1 MVDARYGSNR
11 VALTFAQPLPV
22 YPEQRTLSAPV
33 GRSVWCQKQALPRK
47 PGRVIVVAP
56 KGNSAKPGCVV
67 LCVPEVVC
75 ARSGTTLLM
84 NVHLNTAR
92 QFNLVQRA
100 EMLALA
106 DPAKARSI
114 SALSHILGVSQRT
127 LRKAF
132 NRTHGLSPCR
142 RLRMLRLAGA
152 KQALLSTHAASV
164 TEIATS
170 FGFAELGRFSVEYR
184 KAFRRMPFGDPSW
197 HLQPLDQCSRC
208 LPCEFGPG
216 GSQG

>member
-1 MVDARYGSNR
+1 
-11 VALTFAQPLPV
+11 
-22 YPEQRTLSAPV
+22 
-33 GRSVWCQKQALPRK
+33 
-47 PGRVIVVAP
+47 
-56 KGNSAKPGCVV
+56 
-67 LCVPEVVC
+67 
-75 ARSGTTLLM
+75 M
-84 NVHLNTAR
+84 NVHLSTVR

-184 KAFRRMPFGDPSW
+184 KAFGECPSATLRGTSNRSINAAVANQASLGRADRKGDSSALKVIFGSRRPHRRG
-197 HLQPLDQCSRC
+197 LLCS
-208 LPCEFGPG
+208 
-216 GSQG
+216 Q

>member
-1 MVDARYGSNR
+1 
-11 VALTFAQPLPV
+11 
-22 YPEQRTLSAPV
+22 
-33 GRSVWCQKQALPRK
+33 
-47 PGRVIVVAP
+47 
-56 KGNSAKPGCVV
+56 
-67 LCVPEVVC
+67 
-75 ARSGTTLLM
+75 M
-84 NVHLNTAR
+84 NVHFCRSTIR

-106 DPAKARSI
+106 DPEKARSI
-114 SALSHILGVSQRT
+114 SALTHILGVSQRT

-132 NRTHGLSPCR
+132 NRTHGLTPCR

-184 KAFRRMPFGDPSW
+184 KAFGECPSATLRGTSNGSINAAVANHASLGRADRKDDSSALKVNNGSRRHIRLRQAAAYFISHHQSAIPTAVVTVDIPSAVANT
-197 HLQPLDQCSRC
+197 
-208 LPCEFGPG
+208 FAN
-216 GSQG
+216 SQYDTNAIS

>member
-1 MVDARYGSNR
+1 
-11 VALTFAQPLPV
+11 
-22 YPEQRTLSAPV
+22 
-33 GRSVWCQKQALPRK
+33 
-47 PGRVIVVAP
+47 
-56 KGNSAKPGCVV
+56 
-67 LCVPEVVC
+67 
-75 ARSGTTLLM
+75 M
-84 NVHLNTAR
+84 NVLFCRSTVR

-184 KAFRRMPFGDPSW
+184 KAFGECPSATLRGTSNRSINAAVANQASLGRADRKGDSSALKVIFGSRRPHRRG
-197 HLQPLDQCSRC
+197 LLCS
-208 LPCEFGPG
+208 
-216 GSQG
+216 Q